1 MKALRK
7 RLSQLGGNS
16 SIEANLKLLGA
27 AGLALFVTLVVSLF
41 YVQHSLLSSQ
51 ERLTDVTLPIRR
63 ALGRLDAAVGDAF
76 RREAQLSSAQDA
88 SQLGALV
95 DRSAIE
101 RELQDAMRQLRELW
115 PRAVETDADRGAMAK
130 LDASVK
136 AFLASDDELTA
147 AIQRRHELQ
156 ARFDVQQGAVDKD
169 LRALIEGA
177 QSISGVLRLDFIVT
191 LRQIHQGLQN
201 NGSAPASL
209 VKQITVGTT
218 RAALDSMAELVDA
231 VLALGVLVGK
241 TGLAPSRD
249 SLTAIAAN
257 ELAQNH
263 TQITRVFGVL
273 QMQLEGSPALERL
286 TELKKRYEALSA
298 RIVGETQAESL
309 LQLRRQVLDEA
320 ARAIESHE
328 LGIARARELTT
339 SVEQLRAAATTSATA
354 ATADAMR
361 SANRGR
367 VFSALVAVI
376 GVLVCLF
383 AALRIRQSVS
393 SLQTHNRE
401 LQNLKD
407 NLEHV
412 NQNLEGIVAE
422 RTAAMLQR
430 ERALQLVLDSMSDGM
445 ISAGL
450 DGTLRPE
457 RSKTVVD
464 WFGEPSVRAKVWDYL
479 YPIDERASSAFRV
492 SFDQL
497 VAGDLP
503 FELCRDQ
510 MPSTIERDQRS
521 FALDYQ
527 PMLEGDQVVSVV
539 IAIRDVTL
547 QIEVERAE
555 RVAREQQRTIAFLL
569 RDKRG
574 FARMARECEGL
585 VTQVIGSED
594 VVLRRRALHT
604 LKGNSAIFGLITVS
618 ERAHELETKLDE
630 QGELS
635 DNDGE
640 QLRAIWHD
648 SMVRLEEFVAHAH
661 DTYEIAETDLEP
673 VLTALRHRAD
683 YQEILRMVE
692 AFRLEP
698 AGAALR
704 RLGAQARRLAQEH
717 GKNLQVQ
724 VVDNGVRI
732 SPESFQALFSAFV
745 HAIRNAIDHGVET
758 SAERAAAGKPEVA
771 TLGLRVGQL
780 PDHQLVFEIADDGR
794 GIDWQR
800 VRDKARARGLPADT
814 SEELQELIW
823 SDGFSTRDEVSA
835 LSGRGVGMSAL
846 RAVCQEMGGR
856 VELYSELGLGTTI
869 RCIVSVPQLAR
880 APSRRPSIR
889 SSLRAL
895 RA

>member
-1 MKALRK
+1 MSKLFA
-7 RLSQLGGNS
+7 SS
-16 SIEANLKLLGA
+16 SIETNLKLLGA
-27 AGLALFVTLVVSLF
+27 AGLGLFVMLVASLF
-41 YVQHSLLSSQ
+41 YVQHGLLSSQ
-51 ERLTDVTLPIRR
+51 ERLTGVTLPVRR
-63 ALGRLDAAVGDAF
+63 ALGRLDVAMGDAF
-76 RREAQLSSAQDA
+76 RREAQLSSARDA
-88 SQLGALV
+88 TQLEQLV

-101 RELQDAMRQLRELW
+101 QELQDAHSQLLQLW
-115 PRAVETDADRGAMAK
+115 PRAFDDASQSGELRK
-130 LDASVK
+130 LDESIK
-136 AFLASDDELTA
+136 AFLASDAELTA
-147 AIQRRHELQ
+147 AIVRRHELQ
-156 ARFDVQQGAVDKD
+156 ARFDVQLSAVDRE
-169 LRALIEGA
+169 LRALLEGA

-191 LRQIHQGLQN
+191 LRKIHQY
-201 NGSAPASL
+201 NGNAPPSL
-209 VKQITVGTT
+209 VRQITVGTT
-218 RAALDSMAELVDA
+218 RAALDSMGELVDA
-231 VLALGVLVGK
+231 VLALGMLVGK

-257 ELAQNH
+257 ELLQNH
-263 TQITRVFGVL
+263 AQLTRLYATL
-273 QMQLEGSPALERL
+273 QMQLQGTPGLERL
-286 TELKKRYEALSA
+286 NELKKQYDALSA
-298 RIVGETQAESL
+298 RIADETQRDSL

-320 ARAIESHE
+320 AHAVESHE
-328 LGIARARELTT
+328 VGIARASELTR
-339 SVEQLRAAATTSATA
+339 SVEQLRAAATTLATE
-354 ATADAMR
+354 ATADSAR
-361 SANRGR
+361 SAKRGR
-367 VFSALVAVI
+367 VFSLIVSVI

-393 SLQTHNRE
+393 ALQTHNRE
-401 LQNLKD
+401 LQSLKD

-457 RSKTVVD
+457 RSKTVVE

-479 YPIDERASSAFRV
+479 YPIDERAASAFRV

-510 MPSTIERDQRS
+510 MPRAIERDQRS
-521 FALDYQ
+521 FSLEYQ
-527 PMLEGDQVVSVV
+527 PMFEGDKVVSVV

-585 VTQVIGSED
+585 VTQVIGSDD

-635 DNDGE
+635 DSDGE
-640 QLRAIWHD
+640 ELRAIWHD

-683 YQEILRMVE
+683 YQDILRMVE

-717 GKNLQVQ
+717 GKSLQVQ
-724 VVDNGVRI
+724 VMDNGVRV
-732 SPESFQALFSAFV
+732 SPENFQALFSAFV

-758 SAERAAAGKPEVA
+758 SAERVASGKPEVA

-780 PDHQLVFEIADDGR
+780 PNHQLVFEIADDGR
-794 GIDWQR
+794 GIAWER
-800 VRDKARARGLPADT
+800 VREKARARGLPAETDD
-814 SEELQELIW
+814 ELQELIW

-856 VELYSELGLGTTI
+856 VELHSAPGLGTTI
-869 RCIVSVPQLAR
+869 RCIVSVPQLQR

-889 SSLRAL
+889 SSIRVSRA
-895 RA
+895 

>member
-1 MKALRK
+1 LKALRE
-7 RLSQLGGNS
+7 RLSKLGGNS
-16 SIEANLKLLGA
+16 SIEANLKLLGI
-27 AGLALFVTLVVSLF
+27 AGLALFVTLVASLF
-41 YVQHSLLSSQ
+41 YVQHGLLSSQ
-51 ERLTDVTLPIRR
+51 ERLTEVTLPIRR
-63 ALGRLDAAVGDAF
+63 ALGRLDAAVGNAF
-76 RREAQLSSAQDA
+76 RREAQLSSARDA
-88 SQLGALV
+88 TQLKALV

-115 PRAVETDADRGAMAK
+115 PRAVETGADRGAMDK

-136 AFLASDDELTA
+136 AFLDSDSELSA
-147 AIQRRHELQ
+147 AIERRHALQ
-156 ARFDVQQGAVDKD
+156 ARFDVQLGAVDKD

-177 QSISGVLRLDFIVT
+177 QSISGVLRLDFIVA
-191 LRQIHQGLQN
+191 LRRIHQGVQY

-209 VKQITVGTT
+209 IKQITVGTT

-241 TGLAPSRD
+241 TGLASSRD
-249 SLTAIAAN
+249 SLTAVAAN

-263 TQITRVFGVL
+263 TQITRVLGVL
-273 QMQLEGSPALERL
+273 QLHLQGSPALERL
-286 TELKKRYEALSA
+286 TELEKQYDSLSA
-298 RIVGETQAESL
+298 RIVDEKQMDSL
-309 LQLRRQVLDEA
+309 LQLRRQVLEEA
-320 ARAIESHE
+320 ARAVESHE
-328 LGIARARELTT
+328 LGIARAGELTG
-339 SVEQLRAAATTSATA
+339 SVEQLRAAATTLATE

-367 VFSALVAVI
+367 VFSALVAVS

-412 NQNLEGIVAE
+412 NQNLEGIVSE

-450 DGTLRPE
+450 DGALRPE
-457 RSKTVVD
+457 RSKTVVE
-464 WFGEPSVRAKVWDYL
+464 WFGEPNARVKVWDYL
-479 YPIDERASSAFRV
+479 YPVDERCASAFRV
-492 SFDQL
+492 GFDQL

-510 MPSTIERDQRS
+510 MPRAIERDQRS

-527 PMLEGDQVVSVV
+527 PMREAEKVVSVV

-555 RVAREQQRTIAFLL
+555 RIAREQQRTISFLL
-569 RDKRG
+569 KDKRG

-585 VTQVIGSED
+585 VTQVIGSDD

-635 DNDGE
+635 ENDGE
-640 QLRAIWHD
+640 QLRALWHD

-673 VLTALRHRAD
+673 VLTALRHRVD
-683 YQEILRMVE
+683 YQDILRMVE

-717 GKNLQVQ
+717 GKSMHVQ
-724 VVDNGVRI
+724 VVDNSIRL

-758 SAERAAAGKPEVA
+758 PEERLAAGKPEIA
-771 TLGLRVGQL
+771 TLALRVGQL
-780 PDHQLVFEIADDGR
+780 PDQQLVFEIADDGR
-794 GIDWQR
+794 GINWDR
-800 VRDKARARGLPADT
+800 VREKARARGLPADT

-846 RAVCQEMGGR
+846 RAVCQEMGGS
-856 VELYSELGLGTTI
+856 VGLHSTAGLGTTI
-869 RCIVSVPQLAR
+869 RCVVSIPQLQR
-880 APSRRPSIR
+880 MPSRRPSIR
-889 SSLRAL
+889 SSIRVSRA
-895 RA
+895 